1 MIKVGWILLIAW
13 MAFASPSAAQ
23 SQEARQLLLDVEKLA
38 RFKQILTDMEQG
50 YHKLRD
56 RYEQVR
62 QLAQGNFFLHQT
74 FLDSLLLVSPGV
86 KRYYRVAEILSR
98 QQTIIRDYGNTWA
111 KLQHSGQFSA
121 IELHYIGRVY
131 TQLLS
136 GCQRDLGDL
145 VAILTSGQLR
155 MDDGAR
161 LAAIDGIYDDI
172 TAAYRFLGRFNRQN
186 RVLALRRLG
195 EQQDIH
201 VLKQYYDD
209 IP

>member
-1 MIKVGWILLIAW
+1 MKKVGWIFLIAW

-98 QQTIIRDYGNTWA
+98 EQTIIRDYGNTWA
-111 KLQHSGQFSA
+111 ELQHSGQFSA

-136 GCQRDLGDL
+136 GCQRDH
-145 VAILTSGQLR
+145 
-155 MDDGAR
+155 
-161 LAAIDGIYDDI
+161 DDI

-186 RVLALRRLG
+186 RVLALQRLG